1 MTDRQSE
8 RDDAATDRDAD
19 TADAAENDR
28 DADLDPERYY
38 DEFGEDEWERLDRDP
53 VTRMEFENTTD
64 YLAEY
69 LPDEAARASA
79 SDADSDPVRILD
91 AGGAAGRYACWL
103 AEQGRRTTSDCSS
116 EPADSDGGYDVT
128 LVDLSAAQVAIAR
141 EKAAERGVAD
151 RVTAERGD
159 VRDLRFADDTFDAVC
174 CLGGPLSHVV
184 DDDERATAM
193 AELRRVAVPGAPVF
207 VSVIGRL
214 AMLRDIVTFGLDD
227 SHGLLAPIAQDG
239 DYTAERVAEHAD
251 GEGWAECHGFRADEF
266 ERELEAAGF
275 AVEKLVGLENVA
287 ARTKRELADA
297 DDEAVESVREVVRM
311 LREDRTAVDC
321 SEHMLAVCRV
331 E

>member
-1 MTDRQSE
+1 MSDEEGE
-8 RDDAATDRDAD
+8 RDAEDAT
-19 TADAAENDR
+19 AAERDR

-38 DEFGEDEWERLDRDP
+38 DEFGEGEWERLDRDP

-69 LPDEAARASA
+69 LPEAEARAAEAARD
-79 SDADSDPVRILD
+79 DAADADPVRVLD

-103 AEQGRRTTSDCSS
+103 AER
-116 EPADSDGGYDVT
+116 GYDVT
-128 LVDLSAAQVAIAR
+128 LVDLSAAQVELAR
-141 EKAAERGVAD
+141 EKAAERGVAE

-159 VRDLRFADDTFDAVC
+159 VRDLRFADDAFDAVC

-207 VSVIGRL
+207 VSVIGRF
-214 AMLRDIVTFGLDD
+214 AMLRDILKFTLDD
-227 SHGLLAPIAQDG
+227 SHGLLAPVAADG
-239 DYTAERVAEHAD
+239 DYTAERVAQLAD

-275 AVEKLVGLENVA
+275 VVEKLVGLENVA
-287 ARTKRELADA
+287 ARMKRELADA

-311 LREDRTAVDC
+311 LREDRTAADC